1 MAKRVLVPVL
11 PSDRFYEAVVAAA
24 DLIAA
29 EGGILTF
36 LFTTV
41 RPPPDEAETEIPV
54 VPDPADAT
62 VIDAWQDQ
70 MVAAL
75 DDARDLLYER
85 GVEDSQVNYLFADYE
100 STAAQSIADEAAA
113 GAYDLVVVAKGY
125 FIYLPDQPG
134 EAPTDLAAALNSLRD
149 DGVRLLVT

>member
-1 MAKRVLVPVL
+1 MAKRILVPVL
-11 PSDRFYEAVVAAA
+11 PSERFYEAVVAAG

-29 EGGILTF
+29 EGGIFTF

-41 RPPPDEAETEIPV
+41 RPPPQDVDTEAVIT
-54 VPDPADAT
+54 PDPADAT

-85 GVEDSQVNYLFADYE
+85 GIEDSQLNYLFADYE
-100 STAAQSIADEAAA
+100 TTPAQSIADEAAA
-113 GAYDLVVVAKGY
+113 GAYDLVVIARGY
-125 FIYLPDQPG
+125 FVYLPDQPG
-134 EAPTDLAAALNSLRD
+134 ESPTDLVEAVNSLRD

>member
-1 MAKRVLVPVL
+1 VAKRILVPVL
-11 PSDRFYEAVVAAA
+11 PSERFYEAVVAAG
-24 DLIAA
+24 DLIAS
-29 EGGILTF
+29 EGGIFTF

-41 RPPPDEAETEIPV
+41 RPPPDEAETETFV
-54 VPDPADAT
+54 TPDPADAPI
-62 VIDAWQDQ
+62 IDAWQDQ

-85 GVEDSQVNYLFADYE
+85 GIEDSQVNYLFADYE
-100 STAAQSIADEAAA
+100 TTPAQSIADEAAA
-113 GAYDLVVVAKGY
+113 GAYDLVVIARGY

-134 EAPTDLAAALNSLRD
+134 ESPTDLVDALNSLRD